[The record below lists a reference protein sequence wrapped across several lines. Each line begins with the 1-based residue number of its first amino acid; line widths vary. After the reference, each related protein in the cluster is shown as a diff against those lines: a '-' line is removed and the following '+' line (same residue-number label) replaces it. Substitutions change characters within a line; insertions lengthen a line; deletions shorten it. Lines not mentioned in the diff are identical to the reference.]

1 MNEFLEAVA
10 SHSFMRHA
18 LLTGVLASVACGVM
32 GSFVV
37 VKRISYV
44 AGGIAH
50 CVLGGIGAALYLQ
63 RAHGWEA
70 LDPIYG
76 ALVAALAAAVVIG
89 LVSLKARQ
97 RVDTVIGAVWA
108 IGMATGILFLSRTP
122 GYGEDLMSYLFGN
135 ILMVTGRD
143 LWLMIILDTVVVAAA
158 LLFFKQFQSICF
170 DEEFSRVRGINVS
183 FYFVFMLVLTAL
195 TIVLLVTV
203 VGIVMVIALLTI
215 PAAVAGHFTNRLS
228 HMMAVAVVVSIVFTT
243 GGLAVSYGPNLPA
256 GATIIVLAG
265 ATYLLVAVIAG
276 VRRRRVGADKAGTE
290 DRVITDG
297 NRELG

>member
-1 MNEFLEAVA
+1 MSEFLEAVA
-10 SHSFMRHA
+10 THAFMRNA
-18 LLTGVLASVACGVM
+18 LMTGLLASVACGIM

-37 VKRISYV
+37 VRRISYV

-76 ALVAALAAAVVIG
+76 ALAAALVAAVVIG

-108 IGMATGILFLSRTP
+108 IGMATGVLFLSKTP
-122 GYGEDLMSYLFGN
+122 GYGEDMMSYLFGN

-143 LWLMIILDTVVVAAA
+143 LWLMVALDAAVIAAA
-158 LLFFKQFQSICF
+158 LLFFKQLQSVCF
-170 DEEFSRVRGINVS
+170 DEEFSKVRGLNVS
-183 FYFVFMLVLTAL
+183 AYFVFLLILTAL

-215 PAAVAGHFTNRLS
+215 PAAVAGHFTNRLL
-228 HMMAVAVVVSIVFTT
+228 HMMAAAIVVSMVFTT
-243 GGLAVSYGPNLPA
+243 GGLALSYGPDLPA

-265 ATYLLVAVIAG
+265 ATYLLVAIVTG
-276 VRRRRVGADKAGTE
+276 VRRARRGVDESGVKNRMVVGG
-290 DRVITDG
+290 DR
-297 NRELG
+297 

>member
-10 SHSFMRHA
+10 NHAFMRHA

-63 RAHGWEA
+63 RAHGWDA

-76 ALVAALAAAVVIG
+76 ALVAALVAAVVIG

-108 IGMATGILFLSRTP
+108 IGMATGILFLSKTP

-143 LWLMIILDTVVVAAA
+143 LWLMVALDTVVVAAA

-183 FYFVFMLVLTAL
+183 LYFVFLLVLTAL

-228 HMMAVAVVVSIVFTT
+228 HMMAAAIFVSVIFTT

-276 VRRRRVGADKAGTE
+276 ARRRRRRTGGNGTT
-290 DRVITDG
+290 DRMVTEGD
-297 NRELG
+297 RERG

>member
-10 SHSFMRHA
+10 NHAFMRNA

-37 VKRISYV
+37 VRRISYV

-63 RAHGWEA
+63 RAHGWDA

-76 ALVAALAAAVVIG
+76 ALVAAVAAAMVIG
-89 LVSLKARQ
+89 LVSLKAKQ

-108 IGMATGILFLSRTP
+108 IGMATGILFLSKTP

-135 ILMVTGRD
+135 ILMVTGSD
-143 LWLMIILDTVVVAAA
+143 LWLMVALDVVVVVAVL
-158 LLFFKQFQSICF
+158 LLFKQLQSICF
-170 DEEFSRVRGINVS
+170 DEEFSRVRGLNVS
-183 FYFVFMLVLTAL
+183 FYFVFLLVLTAL

-215 PAAVAGHFTNRLS
+215 PAAVAGHFTNRLAP
-228 HMMAVAVVVSIVFTT
+228 MMAASVVVSIIFTT

-265 ATYLLVAVIAG
+265 ATYLLVATVAA
-276 VRRRRVGADKAGTE
+276 VRKRRRASA
-290 DRVITDG
+290 
-297 NRELG
+297 

>member
-1 MNEFLEAVA
+1 MSEFLEAVA
-10 SHSFMRHA
+10 NHAFMRNA

-37 VKRISYV
+37 VKRISYI

-50 CVLGGIGAALYLQ
+50 CVLGGIGAALYLE
-63 RAHGWEA
+63 RAHGWDA
-70 LDPIYG
+70 LDPIHG

-135 ILMVTGRD
+135 ILMVTGGD
-143 LWLMIILDTVVVAAA
+143 LWLMAGLDAVVIVAVL
-158 LLFFKQFQSICF
+158 LLFKQLQSICF
-170 DEEFSRVRGINVS
+170 DEEFSKVRGLNVDLL
-183 FYFVFMLVLTAL
+183 FVFLLVLTAL

-228 HMMAVAVVVSIVFTT
+228 HMMGASVIVSILFTT
-243 GGLAVSYGPNLPA
+243 GGLALSYEPNLPA

-265 ATYLLVAVIAG
+265 ATYLIFATASAL
-276 VRRRRVGADKAGTE
+276 RRKRKAGA
-290 DRVITDG
+290 
-297 NRELG
+297 

>member
-1 MNEFLEAVA
+1 MNEFLDAVA
-10 SHSFMRHA
+10 AHAFMRNA

-37 VKRISYV
+37 VKRISYI

-50 CVLGGIGAALYLQ
+50 CVLGGIGAALYLE

-70 LDPIYG
+70 LDPIHG
-76 ALVAALAAAVVIG
+76 ALIAALAAAVVIG

-135 ILMVTGRD
+135 ILMVSGSD
-143 LWLMIILDTVVVAAA
+143 LWLMVVLDAVVVTAVA
-158 LLFFKQFQSICF
+158 LFFKHLQSICF
-170 DEEFSRVRGINVS
+170 DEEFSRVRGLNVEIL
-183 FYFVFMLVLTAL
+183 FVFLLILTAL
-195 TIVLLVTV
+195 TIVLLVMV

-215 PAAVAGHFTNRLS
+215 PAAIAGHFTNRLS
-228 HMMAVAVVVSIVFTT
+228 HMMGASVVVSILLTT
-243 GGLAVSYGPNLPA
+243 GGLALSYEPNLPA

-265 ATYLLVAVIAG
+265 ATYLVVAVVSGA
-276 VRRRRVGADKAGTE
+276 RRRRSGTDKTEAADRMVVE
-290 DRVITDG
+290 
-297 NRELG
+297 

>member
-1 MNEFLEAVA
+1 
-10 SHSFMRHA
+10 MRNA

-37 VKRISYV
+37 VKRISYI

-50 CVLGGIGAALYLQ
+50 CVLGGIGAALYLE

-70 LDPIYG
+70 LDPIHG
-76 ALVAALAAAVVIG
+76 AHVAALAAAVVIG
-89 LVSLKARQ
+89 LVSLKAKQ

-108 IGMATGILFLSRTP
+108 IGMAAGILFLSRTP

-135 ILMVTGRD
+135 ILMVAGSD
-143 LWLMIILDTVVVAAA
+143 LWLMVALDAVVVAAA
-158 LLFFKQFQSICF
+158 LLFFKQLQSICF
-170 DEEFSRVRGINVS
+170 DEEFSQVRGLNVGLH
-183 FYFVFMLVLTAL
+183 FVFLLVLTAL

-215 PAAVAGHFTNRLS
+215 PAAVAGHFTHKLS
-228 HMMAVAVVVSIVFTT
+228 HMMFASILASAVFTT
-243 GGLAVSYGPNLPA
+243 GGLAVSYGPDLPA

-265 ATYLLVAVIAG
+265 GAYLLVSTVAAL
-276 VRRRRVGADKAGTE
+276 RRRRAALT
-290 DRVITDG
+290 
-297 NRELG
+297 

>member
-1 MNEFLEAVA
+1 MSEFLQAVA
-10 SHSFMRHA
+10 NHEFMRNA

-37 VKRISYV
+37 VKRISYI

-50 CVLGGIGAALYLQ
+50 CVLGGIGAALYLN
-63 RAHGWEA
+63 RAHGWVA

-76 ALVAALAAAVVIG
+76 ALVAAIAAAVVIG
-89 LVSLKARQ
+89 LVSLKAKQ

-135 ILMVTGRD
+135 ILMVTRGD
-143 LWLMIILDTVVVAAA
+143 LWLMVCLDAVVIVAAV
-158 LLFFKQFQSICF
+158 LFFKQLQSICF
-170 DEEFSRVRGINVS
+170 DEEFSKVRGLNVDLL
-183 FYFVFMLVLTAL
+183 FVFLLVLTAL

-228 HMMAVAVVVSIVFTT
+228 HMMGASVVVSILFTT
-243 GGLAVSYGPNLPA
+243 GGLALSYRPDLPA
-256 GATIIVLAG
+256 GATIILLAG
-265 ATYLLVAVIAG
+265 ATYLVFVAASAFR
-276 VRRRRVGADKAGTE
+276 RRRRVTA
-290 DRVITDG
+290 
-297 NRELG
+297 

>member
-10 SHSFMRHA
+10 SHAFMRNA

-37 VKRISYV
+37 VRRISYV

-63 RAHGWEA
+63 RAHGWDA

-76 ALVAALAAAVVIG
+76 ALVAAVAAAVVIG

-108 IGMATGILFLSRTP
+108 IGMATGILFLSKTP

-143 LWLMIILDTVVVAAA
+143 LWLMVALDVVVVAAA

-170 DEEFSRVRGINVS
+170 DEEFSRVRGLNVS
-183 FYFVFMLVLTAL
+183 LYFVFLLVLTAL

-215 PAAVAGHFTNRLS
+215 PAAVAGHFTNRLA
-228 HMMAVAVVVSIVFTT
+228 HMMAAAIVVSVVFTT
-243 GGLAVSYGPNLPA
+243 GGLAVSYGPDLPA

-265 ATYLLVAVIAG
+265 ATYLLVAVIAAA
-276 VRRRRVGADKAGTE
+276 RRRRRGADGDGTT
-290 DRVITDG
+290 DRMVAEG
-297 NRELG
+297 NHERG

>member
-1 MNEFLEAVA
+1 MNEFLDAVA
-10 SHSFMRHA
+10 SHAFMRNA
-18 LLTGVLASVACGVM
+18 LLTGALASVACGIM

-37 VKRISYV
+37 VKRISYI

-50 CVLGGIGAALYLQ
+50 SVLGGIGAALYLE
-63 RAHGWEA
+63 RAHGWDF
-70 LDPIYG
+70 LHPLHG
-76 ALVAALAAAVVIG
+76 ALIAAIAAAVVIG

-108 IGMATGILFLSRTP
+108 IGMAAGILFLSKTP

-135 ILMVTGRD
+135 ILMVTRSD
-143 LWLMIILDTVVVAAA
+143 LWLMGALDAVVVAAA
-158 LLFFKQFQSICF
+158 LLFFKQLQSVCF
-170 DEEFSRVRGINVS
+170 DEEFSQVRGLNVS
-183 FYFVFMLVLTAL
+183 LHFIFLLILTAL

-228 HMMAVAVVVSIVFTT
+228 SMMAASVVISMVFTT
-243 GGLAVSYGPNLPA
+243 CGLAVSYGPDLPA

-265 ATYLLVAVIAG
+265 ATYLVVASVAA
-276 VRRRRVGADKAGTE
+276 VVRVGVTTA
-290 DRVITDG
+290 
-297 NRELG
+297 